1 MPNAMPR
8 TEFIALMAMLAAT
21 VAVSI
26 DAMLPALPQIAEEL
40 TPENIN
46 QAQMILTMFVLGMGL
61 GTFFTGPLSDTFGRK
76 PVMLWGAVLYTVSA
90 FIAAQAQTL
99 EVLLIARVCQG
110 IGAAGPRVVAMAV
123 VRDLYMGRGM
133 AQIVSFIMVIFTLVP
148 AIAPL
153 LGSILIDAYSWRAVF
168 YGFMVFSVVSAA
180 WLAFR
185 LPETLPVNRRRPF
198 RAESLR
204 SAVVEMFV
212 HPVVCLSILV
222 QSLCFAMLFSML
234 SSVQQIYDI
243 TFDRADTFALWFG
256 FVAIVAGSSG
266 FLNASLVI
274 RLGMMFLVRA
284 MLIAQVGFSAL
295 MVAIAYAASA
305 GHISDTLF
313 FAFFVFWQITVF
325 FQAGMTLGNLVAIA
339 QEPMGHIAGMA
350 ASVIGAVATVVGVTL
365 AIPVGLMFDGT
376 PIPLAAAMLLEAG
389 LALYLM
395 RLMMKADAQLSPQLG
410 TH

>member
-168 YGFMVFSVVSAA
+168 YGFMVFSVISAA

-185 LPETLPVNRRRPF
+185 LPETLPVTRRRPF

>member
-185 LPETLPVNRRRPF
+185 LPETLPVTRRRPF

>member
-1 MPNAMPR
+1 MQNAMPR

-21 VAVSI
+21 VALSI

-40 TPENIN
+40 TPDNIN
-46 QAQMILTMFVLGMGL
+46 KAQLILTMFVMGMGL

-90 FIAAQAQTL
+90 FVASQAQTL

-133 AQIVSFIMVIFTLVP
+133 AQIVSLIMIIFTLVP
-148 AIAPL
+148 AIAPF
-153 LGSILIDAYSWRAVF
+153 LGAIVIDAFSWRAVF
-168 YGFMVFSVVSAA
+168 YGFMIFSVISAV
-180 WLAFR
+180 WLALR
-185 LPETLPVNRRRPF
+185 LPETLAVEDRRPF
-198 RAESLR
+198 RFHSLR
-204 SAVVEMFV
+204 SAVVEMLA
-212 HPVVCLSILV
+212 HPVVRLSILV
-222 QSLCFAMLFSML
+222 QSLCFSMLFAML

-243 TFDRADTFALWFG
+243 TFGRADTFAIWFG

-266 FLNASLVI
+266 FLNASLVM

-284 MLIAQVGFSAL
+284 MLLAQVGFSAL
-295 MVAIAYAASA
+295 MVAIGYAAGA
-305 GHISDTLF
+305 GYIPDILYFALF
-313 FAFFVFWQITVF
+313 VIWQITVF
-325 FQAGMTLGNLVAIA
+325 FQAGMTLGNLMAIA

-365 AIPVGLMFDGT
+365 AIPVGLLFDGT
-376 PIPLAAAMLLEAG
+376 PIPLAAAMFLNAV
-389 LALYLM
+389 LALYLTQ
-395 RLMMKADAQLSPQLG
+395 LMMKAEAQMSPPLG